1 MVDHIDL
8 DSFFDEDQIHPWIG
22 CTTDRGIPKGYWKD
36 FTVYEQ
42 SIHDLSAKGSTLKK
56 WKGASPDG
64 NHLVARIDSK
74 LIEHPDLLKP
84 EKGEDF
90 NALFHRCI
98 VRCLALES
106 PAILIHTS
114 SDFRPSSVHEKRII
128 ETVRLLRQSFSN
140 SFSQQNQDNLLQAP
154 SIQEPHIVW
163 RADGLW
169 EESENYLDLCND
181 QDLIASVDPLM
192 WPDDE
197 PLPQSSRYY
206 WRILGQRGL
215 STRLSDYDLDR
226 LAEFS
231 AEMGCPGWVLFASP
245 HLLPVARKWRTWF
258 A

>member
-42 SIHDLSAKGSTLKK
+42 STHDLSAKGNTLKK
-56 WKGASPDG
+56 WKGNAPEKTQF
-64 NHLVARIDSK
+64 VARLDSQ
-74 LIEHPDLLKP
+74 LISHPDVLKA
-84 EKGEDF
+84 EKSEEF
-90 NALFHRCI
+90 KALFHRCV

-106 PAILIHTS
+106 PAVLLHTPAH
-114 SDFRPSSVHEKRII
+114 FRPSSINEKRVI
-128 ETVRLLRQSFSN
+128 EIVRLLRETLN
-140 SFSQQNQDNLLQAP
+140 DQAP
-154 SIQEPHIVW
+154 HLIW

-169 EESENYLDLCND
+169 EESETYLDLCSD
-181 QDLIASVDPLM
+181 QKLIASVDPLM
-192 WPDDE
+192 WPDND
-197 PLPQSSRYY
+197 PLPKSSHYY

-215 STRLSDYDLDR
+215 STRLSDFDLDR

-231 AEMGCPGWVLFASP
+231 SEMKCPGWVIFASP
-245 HLLPVARKWRTWF
+245 HLFSIARKWRTWF

>member
-8 DSFFDEDQIHPWIG
+8 DAFFDEDQIHPWIG

-42 SIHDLSAKGSTLKK
+42 SHHDLSAKGSTLKK
-56 WKGASPDG
+56 WKANVPDG
-64 NHLVARIDSK
+64 RHLVARLDPQ
-74 LIEHPDLLKP
+74 LIEHPDLLKN
-84 EKGEDF
+84 EKSEDF
-90 NALFHRCI
+90 NTLLHRCV
-98 VRCLALES
+98 VRCLALGS
-106 PAILIHTS
+106 QALLIHTPS
-114 SDFRPSSVHEKRII
+114 HFRPSSTHEKQMI
-128 ETVRLLRQSFSN
+128 EAIRLIRESLSQSRLKA
-140 SFSQQNQDNLLQAP
+140 NQEDDALSVNQHET
-154 SIQEPHIVW
+154 QIVW

-169 EESENYLDLCND
+169 EESESYLDLCTEHN
-181 QDLIASVDPLM
+181 LIASVDPLM

-197 PLPQSSRYY
+197 PLPTSSHYY

-231 AEMGCPGWVLFASP
+231 SEMACPGWVLFASP